1 MAKFIEFIEKDD
13 LYECDSCK
21 KTFKAKEIK
30 LQEAADNIELLT
42 PMMPIMFIDKDGV
55 IVGDSKGPSK
65 EKGDQTLACPHCNM
79 THLFGF
85 NIVKAE

>member
-1 MAKFIEFIEKDD
+1 MAKFIEIIEKDD
-13 LYECDSCK
+13 LYECNNCK

-42 PMMPIMFIDKDGV
+42 PMMPIIFIGKDGV
-55 IVGDSKGPSK
+55 IVKGPSK
-65 EKGDQTLACPHCNM
+65 EKSDQTLACPHCSM

-85 NIVKAE
+85 NMVKAG